1 MFATRQSTMRRRK
14 KKKGV
19 RRGAAAAAT
28 LLCWSPVATIAT
40 RQHCGAND
48 CLEGNFRT
56 MRVHT
61 QTQGR
66 HWKQHTNTYS
76 NIPNASSRFFVLCVL
91 FFFPFEMGKKK
102 AGNGWNVINFS
113 WNGRN
118 TINCVSL
125 CDNYENESFWGACDL
140 PFSCVYWTHGRTGT
154 LGSLFCTDWIPISD
168 WETIGPSMSIFQQQ
182 IFFFFTFLA
191 LLSFWTLSRGVLPAC
206 VCIFFTRYCCVGLPP
221 FFSLVPYFFLF
232 YLLLS
237 ILLFSMDR
245 SYSVRMGN
253 EK

>member
-1 MFATRQSTMRRRK
+1 MRAGAVETWPVVNDRLVRLPASERESSSPSWPPPPKMFATRQSTMRRRK

-102 AGNGWNVINFS
+102 AGNG
-113 WNGRN
+113 
-118 TINCVSL
+118 
-125 CDNYENESFWGACDL
+125 
-140 PFSCVYWTHGRTGT
+140 
-154 LGSLFCTDWIPISD
+154 
-168 WETIGPSMSIFQQQ
+168 
-182 IFFFFTFLA
+182 
-191 LLSFWTLSRGVLPAC
+191 
-206 VCIFFTRYCCVGLPP
+206 
-221 FFSLVPYFFLF
+221 
-232 YLLLS
+232 
-237 ILLFSMDR
+237 
-245 SYSVRMGN
+245 
-253 EK
+253 

>member
-182 IFFFFTFLA
+182 IFFFFYFPGSPIFLNS
-191 LLSFWTLSRGVLPAC
+191 LSWRFAC
-206 VCIFFTRYCCVGLPP
+206 VCVYIFHAV
-221 FFSLVPYFFLF
+221 
-232 YLLLS
+232 LLRWAAAV
-237 ILLFSMDR
+237 LFSR
-245 SYSVRMGN
+245 PLFFFILSPFINSFIFNG
-253 EK
+253 